1 MKKSTK
7 IVLSIIG
14 GLFLSGIVLML
25 IGVAA
30 GGSVQ
35 AKEIVVSGGNL
46 DSDFVKWYH
55 KLIGINPLPVY
66 DYSHHDDIDTNDN
79 DSDHDNNNH
88 DVYDD
93 HDSDNH
99 DSYNDHDSYDHNESN
114 HYQDHD
120 DSDDTNHHTGEEK
133 YHSAAASYGTE
144 IGNAKEVDA
153 LDFALGAGSFEIRP
167 SQDDGIYVQYTDP
180 LKVTTSVKNGTLHV
194 EAKKKNNHI
203 TFWGVSIGDSN
214 TGSMVVYL
222 PQKEYDRIDLD
233 LGAGVLEVEETL
245 NAQTLCIS
253 IGAGEM
259 ECDILEAQKMELTV
273 AAGEAQVEKIEAG
286 HADMSVDMGELE
298 IDLAR
303 FEELSLVVGMGQA
316 EIHVDGSEKET
327 NYQAECGMGEI
338 TIGSFSA
345 AGLASEKEKKN
356 DHCKRFIQAECGMG
370 QIEITF
376 SDKDVID

>member
-7 IVLSIIG
+7 ILLSIIG

-35 AKEIVVSGGNL
+35 AKEIVLDGGNL
-46 DSDFVKWYH
+46 DSDFVNWYH
-55 KLIGINPLPVY
+55 KLIGINPLPMH
-66 DYSHHDDIDTNDN
+66 DYSHHDDIDTND
-79 DSDHDNNNH
+79 HDNNNH
-88 DVYDD
+88 DVYND
-93 HDSDNH
+93 HDSDN
-99 DSYNDHDSYDHNESN
+99 DHDSYEHNEDN
-114 HYQDHD
+114 HYQNHD
-120 DSDDTNHHTGEEK
+120 DSDDANHHTGEQTP
-133 YHSAAASYGTE
+133 YSAAASYGTE

-153 LDFALGAGSFEIRP
+153 LDFSLGAGSFEIRP
-167 SQDDGIYVQYTDP
+167 SQDDGIYVQYTEP

-194 EAKKKNNHI
+194 EAKRKSNNI
-203 TFWGVSIGDSN
+203 TFWGINIGDSK
-214 TGSMVVYL
+214 TGSMVIYL
-222 PQKEYDRIDLD
+222 PQKEYDRIDCD
-233 LGAGVLEVEETL
+233 LGAGVLEVEDTL
-245 NAQTLCIS
+245 SAQTLCIS

-259 ECDILEAQKMELTV
+259 ECDILEAQKMEITV
-273 AAGEAQVEKIEAG
+273 AAGEAQIDRIETG

-316 EIHVDGSEKET
+316 EIRVDGSEKET
-327 NYQAECGMGEI
+327 NYQADCGMGEI

-345 AGLASEKEKKN
+345 AGLASEKEKKS

>member
-7 IVLSIIG
+7 IILSIIG

-35 AKEIVVSGGNL
+35 AKEIVVNGGNL

-79 DSDHDNNNH
+79 D
-88 DVYDD
+88 Y
-93 HDSDNH
+93 
-99 DSYNDHDSYDHNESN
+99 DSYNHDTYEHESYNEHESYEHNENN

-120 DSDDTNHHTGEEK
+120 DSDDATHHTGEQM
-133 YHSAAASYGTE
+133 YPWGTSYGTE
-144 IGNAKEVDA
+144 IGNANEVDA
-153 LDFALGAGSFEIRP
+153 LDFSLGAGNFEIRP
-167 SQDDGIYVQYTDP
+167 SQDDGIYIQYTDP

-194 EAKKKNNHI
+194 EAKKKNEHFI
-203 TFWGVSIGDSN
+203 FWGISIGDSK
-214 TGSMVVYL
+214 TGSMVIYL
-222 PQKEYDRIDLD
+222 PQKEYDRIDFD
-233 LGAGVLEVEETL
+233 LGAGVLDVEDSL
-245 NAQTLCIS
+245 SAQTLCIN

-259 ECDILEAQKMELTV
+259 ECGILEARKMEITV
-273 AAGEAQVEKIEAG
+273 AAGEAQISRIEAG
-286 HADMSVDMGELE
+286 HADMSVDMGEME
-298 IDLAR
+298 INLAR
-303 FEELSLVVGMGQA
+303 FEDLSVVVGMGQA

-345 AGLASEKEKKN
+345 AGLASEKEKRS

>member
-7 IVLSIIG
+7 VILSIIG

-46 DSDFVKWYH
+46 DSGFVNWYH
-55 KLIGINPLPVY
+55 KLIGINLLTTY

-79 DSDHDNNNH
+79 DYDSNNH
-88 DVYDD
+88 DSYD
-93 HDSDNH
+93 H
-99 DSYNDHDSYDHNESN
+99 DSYNDHDSYEHNENN

-120 DSDDTNHHTGEEK
+120 DSDDANHHTGEEE

-153 LDFALGAGSFEIRP
+153 LDFSLGAGNFEIRP
-167 SQDDGIYVQYTDP
+167 SQDDGIYVKYTDP
-180 LKVTTSVKNGTLHV
+180 LQVTTSVKNGTLHV
-194 EAKKKNNHI
+194 EAKKKNNYF
-203 TFWGVSIGDSN
+203 TFWGVSIGDSK
-214 TGSMVVYL
+214 TGSMVIYL
-222 PQKEYDRIDLD
+222 PQKEYDRIDFD
-233 LGAGVLEVEETL
+233 LGAGVLEVEDTL

-259 ECDILEAQKMELTV
+259 ECGILEAQKMEITV
-273 AAGEAQVEKIEAG
+273 AAGEAQVNKIEAG

-303 FEELSLVVGMGQA
+303 FEDLSVVVGMGQA

-345 AGLASEKEKKN
+345 AGLASEKEKKS
-356 DHCKRFIQAECGMG
+356 DYCKRYIQAECGMG